1 MHRYFA
7 YGSNMLRARIEERLG
22 PVEVLGAAVLAGYA
36 HSFSKLGRD
45 GTGKGNIHE
54 ARGGEVHGVLYR
66 LDPVQ
71 MERLAEIEGGYRL
84 ISLTVRCSGEIVDA
98 GAFQALAPMPALVPT
113 VEYLAFYER
122 GMHEHGLPAH
132 YREDILTQAGLAQAR
147 LRRQAS

>member
-45 GTGKGNIHE
+45 GTGKGNIRE
-54 ARGGEVHGVLYR
+54 AHGSEVHGVLYR
-66 LDPVQ
+66 LDPGQ
-71 MERLAEIEGGYRL
+71 MARLVEIEGGYRL
-84 ISLTVRCSGEIVDA
+84 VGLPVRCGGAIVDA
-98 GAFQALAPMPALVPT
+98 RAFQALAPMAALAPT
-113 VEYLAFYER
+113 AEYLAFYER

-132 YREDILTQAGLAQAR
+132 YRALILAQAG

>member
-45 GTGKGNIHE
+45 GTGKGNISQ
-54 ARGGEVHGVLYR
+54 ARDGEVHGVLYR
-66 LDPVQ
+66 LDAVQ
-71 MERLAEIEGGYRL
+71 LTRLVEIEGGYRL
-84 ISLTVRCSGEIVDA
+84 ISLSVRCSGQVVDA

-113 VEYLAFYER
+113 AEYLAFYER

-132 YREDILTQAGLAQAR
+132 YRAWILAQAG